1 MRRQA
6 TSFAQT
12 LQGSAPPSHR
22 SSNVCKPERNQ
33 IPPAH
38 TPSDTFASETATGN
52 LQFGKEA
59 LRGRTGDEQMPE
71 QIRHHRDADDDVAR
85 SDVTT
90 LSVVEVRASNCD
102 GTVGC
107 KSDELAIAVISNYNS
122 DKS

>member
-6 TSFAQT
+6 TSSLKHCRGLRRHRT
-12 LQGSAPPSHR
+12 APPMFANLNATR
-22 SSNVCKPERNQ
+22 FRQ
-33 IPPAH
+33 H
-38 TPSDTFASETATGN
+38 TRQVILSPVKLPTRN

-90 LSVVEVRASNCD
+90 LSGEARASNCG
-102 GTVGC
+102 GTAGC
-107 KSDELAIAVISNYNS
+107 KSDELAIAVIGNYNS
-122 DKS
+122 DTS